1 MVGEIEMTRRE
12 VLMMSCRDRL
22 CFSASVDCLGDRCFV
37 FKYPIGTEV
46 ILHLILIIGRVL

>member
-46 ILHLILIIGRVL
+46 ILHLILIIGCVL